1 MTGSRPASPPTGV
14 ISVADFLDEEEIE
27 AAGAARIRED
37 GIVVVAR
44 SALGAADLSANML
57 DERETDEGEKD
68 NSGGGEESVVSSMA
82 KWNDRT
88 SIFYDAGAWAS
99 TNERRPR
106 IIANTLGLNRVFL
119 CACSV
124 DLLMARNS
132 QAFYCS

>member
-68 NSGGGEESVVSSMA
+68 NSGGGEESV
-82 KWNDRT
+82 DRK
-88 SIFYDAGAWAS
+88 
-99 TNERRPR
+99 
-106 IIANTLGLNRVFL
+106 
-119 CACSV
+119 SV
-124 DLLMARNS
+124 V
-132 QAFYCS
+132 